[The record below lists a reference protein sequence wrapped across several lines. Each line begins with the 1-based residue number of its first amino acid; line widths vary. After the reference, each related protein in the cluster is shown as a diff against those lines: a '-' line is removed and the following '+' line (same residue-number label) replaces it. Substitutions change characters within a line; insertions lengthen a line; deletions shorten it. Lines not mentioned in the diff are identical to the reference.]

1 MGRLPGW
8 GRVMAFMLSW
18 PFRMKMG
25 FIWSFWLRPRLE
37 GFYPKNRVWKIER
50 TWAVSCCT
58 RIEQYT
64 NEHPLVN
71 ATYLKLLAIHFLTS
85 GSNF

>member
-50 TWAVSCCT
+50 T
-58 RIEQYT
+58 
-64 NEHPLVN
+64 
-71 ATYLKLLAIHFLTS
+71 
-85 GSNF
+85 